1 MSDML
6 YNTSEAQ
13 PNIRE
18 IRARIAMF
26 GDAANLPQFQ
36 WGELAF
42 PNSSASFISES
53 YIADFGNGRG
63 EFDAVVVMGNDPRR
77 LRQLMRLYRPLLRSR
92 PKIAVLQVSNPRDR
106 AMLLNSGY
114 DDVFEPKM
122 PVPEAQART
131 IALVRRY
138 AATLTGDVPEVPE
151 DVLKSV
157 ITEDAIDTISRRQIG
172 LLGLLLKKSPNP
184 VAFDQLCSCSSKRKR
199 ISAATLRVAI
209 SNLRSMLKDDVE
221 ITYHYPSSYAL
232 SRVED
237 FGSKGHA

>member
-1 MSDML
+1 
-6 YNTSEAQ
+6 
-13 PNIRE
+13 
-18 IRARIAMF
+18 MF
-26 GDAANLPQFQ
+26 GDAANLPLFQ

-42 PNSSASFISES
+42 PNSIVSFISES

-63 EFDAVVVMGNDPRR
+63 EFDLVVVMGHDPRR

-106 AMLLNSGY
+106 VLLLNSGY

-131 IALVRRY
+131 VALVRRY
-138 AATLTGDVPEVPE
+138 ASTLMGDIPEVPE
-151 DVLKSV
+151 NVLRSV
-157 ITEDAIDTISRRQIG
+157 IIDDAIDTLTSRQIG
-172 LLGLLLKKSPNP
+172 LLGLLLNKSPNP

-209 SNLRSMLKDDVE
+209 SNLRSKLRSDVE

-232 SRVED
+232 GRIED
-237 FGSKGHA
+237 FDSSGHD